1 MNKRIKKVLKKK
13 YVYID
18 IDGTLSEYRFNNHVS
33 AKDGSTN
40 GMTMEEIE
48 NHIFLH
54 SRPLKSVIKKLRK
67 ARTKGNFICGAAIAP
82 IEVMDKVEWL
92 KKNCSEINF
101 KEYYWF
107 IPDEY
112 WDNFSVF
119 FKEETNVE
127 NPLEETELYTKY
139 GYFLK
144 GTKTQIWDWV
154 TNNKR
159 YGIENTVFIDDV
171 LPYLRYAEKKGVQAY
186 HISSFIK

>member
-1 MNKRIKKVLKKK
+1 MNKRIKKALNKK

-54 SRPLKSVIKKLRK
+54 SRPLKSVINTLRK
-67 ARTKGNFICGAAIAP
+67 ARTKGNFICGAVISP

-92 KKNCSEINF
+92 KKNCTEINF

-112 WDNFSVF
+112 WGDFSVF

-127 NPLEETELYTKY
+127 NQLEETE
-139 GYFLK
+139 
-144 GTKTQIWDWV
+144 I
-154 TNNKR
+154 
-159 YGIENTVFIDDV
+159 
-171 LPYLRYAEKKGVQAY
+171 
-186 HISSFIK
+186 